1 MIRRITP
8 SHARHIYSAST
19 APWRE
24 LESGSWDACV
34 IGSGPGGS
42 VVAASLAQAG
52 KRVLLVERG
61 AFRPVDDLNFSVLD
75 MAMRLGQ
82 VDLTAGGRTT
92 LHSGRVLGGGSV
104 IFGAV
109 AMQPPSYVFDEWG
122 ETSGIAGLTS
132 DLLAPHYAYVG
143 DVLSVTRQSVRQENR
158 ANAIVRQMAAA
169 LGHDD
174 GLELAQRY
182 TAGCRGTGLCTLGC
196 GFDLKGTMVNSFLP
210 LGLETGNL
218 TIVTECEA
226 VSLEAERSRGGG
238 RAVALQAV
246 LRAAGGAVPVRLRIR
261 AKCFV
266 SATGSLPTSALLMRS
281 RLRHARCPG
290 GRVSLQPHGI
300 VHAIFDEPVTY
311 RGCRDD
317 GRYLPMNGVPA
328 IYNFTGLLRQRGYYW
343 FASSV
348 HPSSLAAYTA
358 HLPAEEHRLVMKRFH
373 YTSSVTVTLR
383 DNPEQSSI
391 VLRGDTPLLDF
402 RESVRDCDAMRRCF
416 LDAARALLAV
426 GARHV
431 FLPMLQPPCITS
443 DRDLPAIAAASM
455 SYDRLL
461 LYSDHTSGGNALG
474 TDSRSGVTDLSGRVH
489 GTTNVYVADASLFPS
504 ACGVAPSWTIMAF
517 ARMIA
522 ANLAGTLRTGN

>member
-1 MIRRITP
+1 MIRQITP
-8 SHARHIYSAST
+8 SMRRHLYTASS

-24 LESGSWDACV
+24 LEWSRWDACV

-42 VVAASLAQAG
+42 VAAASLAQAG
-52 KRVLLVERG
+52 KRVILVERG
-61 AFRPVDDLNFSVLD
+61 AFRPPDDLNFSVLD

-109 AMQPPSYVFDEWG
+109 AMQPPSHVFDDWTEA
-122 ETSGIAGLTS
+122 SGIAELTPS
-132 DLLAPHYAYVG
+132 LLAPHYACVG
-143 DVLSVTRQSVRQENR
+143 DVLSVTRQTVRQENR
-158 ANAIVRQMAAA
+158 ANAIVREMAEAM
-169 LGHDD
+169 GHDD
-174 GLELAQRY
+174 GLEFAERY

-218 TIVTECEA
+218 TILTECQAMAFETA
-226 VSLEAERSRGGG
+226 QTRDGTV
-238 RAVALQAV
+238 AVALHVV
-246 LRAAGGAVPVRLRIR
+246 LRGAEGTVPVRLRIR
-261 AKCFV
+261 AKSFV
-266 SATGSLPTSALLMRS
+266 SASGSLPTSALLLRS
-281 RLRHARCPG
+281 RLRRSTCPG

-300 VHAIFDEPVTY
+300 VHATFDKPVTY
-311 RGCRDD
+311 RGCRDN

-348 HPSSLAAYTA
+348 HASSLAAYTA
-358 HLPAEEHRLVMKRFH
+358 HLPPDEHRMVMQRFH
-373 YTSSVTVTLR
+373 YTSSITITLR
-383 DNPEQSSI
+383 DNPERSRV
-391 VLRGDTPLLDF
+391 VLRGDTPQLDF
-402 RESVRDCDAMRRCF
+402 LESVRDREALRRCF
-416 LDAARALLAV
+416 LDAARGLLAV
-426 GARHV
+426 GARQV
-431 FLPMLQPPCITS
+431 FLPMLQPPRIATDS
-443 DRDLPAIAAASM
+443 DLMAVASAPM

-461 LYSDHTSGGNALG
+461 LYSDHTSGGNAIG
-474 TDSRSGVTDLSGRVH
+474 VDRRHGVTDLHGRVH

-522 ANLAGTLRTGN
+522 MNLAATL

>member
-1 MIRRITP
+1 MIRQITP
-8 SHARHIYSAST
+8 SLGRHLYNASS

-24 LESGSWDACV
+24 LESSCWDACV

-42 VVAASLAQAG
+42 VAAASLAQAG

-61 AFRPVDDLNFSVLD
+61 AFRPTADMNFSVLD

-92 LHSGRVLGGGSV
+92 LHSGRVLGGGSM

-109 AMQPPSYVFDEWG
+109 AMQPPSHVFDEWA
-122 ETSGIAGLTS
+122 EASGIADLTS
-132 DLLAPHYAYVG
+132 NLLFPHYAYVG
-143 DVLSVTRQSVRQENR
+143 EVLSVTRQSARHENR
-158 ANAIVRQMAAA
+158 ANAIVRQMATA
-169 LGHDD
+169 LGHED

-218 TIVTECEA
+218 TIVTECQA
-226 VSLEAERSRGGG
+226 VALETEQSRGG
-238 RAVALQAV
+238 VKALALHVV
-246 LRAAGGAVPVRLRIR
+246 LRGAEHAMPVHLRIR
-261 AKCFV
+261 ARCFV

-281 RLRHARCPG
+281 RLRGSTCPG

-300 VHAIFDEPVTY
+300 VHAIFDEPVTH
-311 RGCRDD
+311 RGLMEG

-343 FASSV
+343 FASSA

-358 HLPAEEHRLVMKRFH
+358 HLPPDEHRLVMKRFH

-383 DNPEQSSI
+383 DKPERSRI
-391 VLRGDTPLLDF
+391 ALRSDAPQLDF
-402 RESVRDCDAMRRCF
+402 HESVRDCEALRRCF
-416 LDAARALLAV
+416 TDASRALLAV
-426 GARHV
+426 GARQV
-431 FLPMLQPPCITS
+431 FLPMLKPPHITT

-474 TDSRSGVTDLSGRVH
+474 VDHRHGVTGLSGRVH
-489 GTTNVYVADASLFPS
+489 GATNVYVADASLFPS

-522 ANLAGTLRTGN
+522 MNLAGTL

>member
-1 MIRRITP
+1 MIRQITP
-8 SHARHIYSAST
+8 SMRRHLYSASS

-24 LESGSWDACV
+24 LEWSCWDACV

-42 VVAASLAQAG
+42 VAAASLAQAG

-61 AFRPVDDLNFSVLD
+61 SFRPVDDLNFSVLD

-92 LHSGRVLGGGSV
+92 LHSGRVLGGGSM

-109 AMQPPSYVFDEWG
+109 AMQPPSHVFDEWA
-122 ETSGIAGLTS
+122 EASGITGLS
-132 DLLAPHYAYVG
+132 GDLLSPHYKYVG
-143 DVLSVTRQSVRQENR
+143 DVLSVTRQTARQENR
-158 ANAIVRQMAAA
+158 ANAIVRLMAAA
-169 LGHDD
+169 MGQEA

-218 TIVTECEA
+218 TILTECEA
-226 VSLEAERSRGGG
+226 VALETEPARDGL
-238 RAVALQAV
+238 RAVALHVV
-246 LRAAGGAVPVRLRIR
+246 LRGSQDAVAVRLRIR
-261 AKCFV
+261 ARRFI
-266 SATGSLPTSALLMRS
+266 SASGSLPTSALLMRS
-281 RLRHARCPG
+281 RLRPSTCPG

-300 VHAIFDEPVTY
+300 VHAVFDEPVTY
-311 RGCRDD
+311 RGVRDN
-317 GRYLPMNGVPA
+317 GRHLPMNGVPA
-328 IYNFTGLLRQRGYYW
+328 IYNFTGLLKQRSYYW

-383 DNPEQSSI
+383 DSPERSCI
-391 VLRGDTPLLDF
+391 ALRREAPQLDF
-402 RESVRDCDAMRRCF
+402 LESVRDCEALRRCF
-416 LDAARALLAV
+416 LDVARALLEV
-426 GARHV
+426 GARQV
-431 FLPMLQPPCITS
+431 FLPMLQPPHITS
-443 DRDLPAIAAASM
+443 DRDLLAIAAASM

-474 TDSRSGVTDLSGRVH
+474 VDRRYGVTDLSGRVH
-489 GTTNVYVADASLFPS
+489 GTINVHVADASLFPS

-522 ANLAGTLRTGN
+522 LNLASTP